1 MHAGQRWKRGG
12 SLEDYQK
19 ICQRAWGILARLS
32 VPVGAVADIP
42 LVVIAAASTTHFL
55 TEFALSR
62 CWVGWIRCETLPE
75 EEEEEEE
82 EEEAFRG
89 VPLIW
94 VASGI
99 PSLSFFS
106 GCKTPRWQAGAE

>member
-12 SLEDYQK
+12 ASLEDHQK
-19 ICQRAWGILARLS
+19 ICQGACGILARLS
-32 VPVGAVADIP
+32 VPVDTVADIP

-82 EEEAFRG
+82 AFRG

-99 PSLSFFS
+99 PSFSFFS
-106 GCKTPRWQAGAE
+106 GCMTPRWQAGAE